1 MQLST
6 TKRQRERHLPP
17 NNSEKNTT
25 TSNSSAHASSYS
37 NNNGSVSNITNL
49 HSSRVPLLLLL
60 VLLLACSSHGYNID
74 LPSYV
79 THVRESNTMFGFSI
93 ALHKGASGYA
103 QSNSLIVGAP
113 KFDTSSY
120 QQGVVEAGAV
130 FKCGMSDGDCNLVK
144 FDSSG
149 NHRNTYGD
157 VIERKSYQ
165 WLGATVSTSRDND
178 LIVACAPRYVF
189 HTMTPNKS
197 LRYDPV
203 GTCFT
208 SRNFTHFNEVS
219 PCRTNN
225 WGYHRQGSCQAG
237 FSAAASTRGDRL
249 YIGAPGSWY
258 WQGQAYSISPDA
270 TFPYKPPFYQP
281 FGTGGQTYSYDVTR
295 PENQVY
301 STAESSSQDDDSY
314 LGYSMITGNFNDD
327 RLEDI
332 AIGMPRGAGLL
343 GKVVVNHWNMT
354 NMFNFTGHQIG
365 EYFGYAL
372 ATCDVDGNGLDDL
385 IIGAPMYS
393 EPGNVEGKYDV
404 GRVYVFLQMESGA
417 RWPIEHIREGYNTK
431 GRFGLALTTLGD
443 INRDG
448 YGDFAVG
455 APYDGPEGRGI
466 VYIFHG
472 SPNGPLLKPSQIIKA
487 EDIVEGAP
495 YPHTFGF
502 SLSGGLDMDGN
513 TYPDLAVGAY
523 ASDQVFIFKSRPVAA
538 VNAMTSFVNQ
548 SKLISLDDRKCQ
560 TVRDGKRVP
569 CTEIMTCWSYTGE
582 YLPRNLD
589 FDVSWVLD
597 AKKPKKPRMF
607 FLLDEGK
614 NIRNLSI
621 SLQYGSTYCRNETV
635 YLVDNVQDKL
645 TPLEVEMRYDLRS
658 RRPLAP
664 VIRRKRDLL
673 EPVIDQNR
681 EIILRDAI
689 NIQKNCGLDNIC
701 VPDLQLDIITVD
713 KYLHGSHKPLIV
725 EVTVT
730 NRNED
735 AFESAFYMVMPKDLD
750 FIKIEN
756 LVEKGDTPITCSAPS
771 ETNNYTLKCDLGN
784 PLQEKKFAK
793 FNVIMLPSQTF
804 GMSPS
809 YHFYMEANSTNA
821 EIDGNQRDNVV
832 IKNIDIWVETDL
844 DIEGASLPDFQLYK
858 ASDYLAVENATKE
871 EDLGPQVVHLYNIR
885 NNGPSYIEE
894 AVILIHYPNETVGG
908 DLLMYMLNQPET
920 HGNIV
925 CDPHLGVN
933 PLRLKLD
940 NNLMYKSYLRERGVI
955 FSTETSSSSTSSS
968 ASGSGSTIYSGVEK
982 AEGASAA
989 GTAVTIGRGT
999 KELTAEERRR
1009 LEKEDEQEGTGD
1021 ASATHIQRAH
1031 EAAVSSSQ
1039 SSFGGGGAGYG
1050 SDGGT
1055 GSSYQWSTSSSSS
1068 AGDSGA
1074 GAHGQ
1079 TVIVRT
1085 KNTTTSYDASG
1096 RPYVVESSTEYST
1109 NLGRA
1114 GQYYAQPMNQG
1125 QQKHSAN
1132 YQQPGR
1138 FAADNIHANYGGAQ
1152 STQGHIQMAGPGGSS
1167 QPEQPIYANYQGSS
1181 GGAYRPNQLRQ
1192 QQQQQQQQYQK
1203 QSYQPYDARRGSV
1216 PSSAT
1221 YNSNNNNYNNF
1232 GGAVGGGNFDK
1243 VTTNGQG
1250 FQAGVLDLGT
1260 MRRDNVD
1267 NELRQHDG
1275 QFGDNGGTSYGY
1287 QQTYTRRVR
1296 SPAGNKPYY
1305 GMENEDYYDEEAIQ
1319 QSAGQHQSNARN
1331 SHATQGQQQQQR
1343 SAAYQQSQSS
1353 SSSSSSSD
1361 GHKQSSSS
1369 SSSSHSSFSSG
1380 SQLREDAV
1388 AEADELTQIDWVS
1401 PCKAAKCQTLRCV
1414 AKNLAKDE
1422 GVWVAIRMRTVAKTM
1437 EKLAGNLPL
1446 NVSTMAAANVTR
1458 LPYIGEP
1465 KVPIIKTHEI
1475 FYKAVPEPIPVPDVV
1490 PLWVVVLA
1498 ACAGALILLL
1508 LVYLLYKC
1516 GFFNRNRPR
1525 DHSMERQPLRNGYH
1539 GDEHL

>member
-6 TKRQRERHLPP
+6 TKRQKERCLPP
-17 NNSEKNTT
+17 NTVVSTIAITHARNDCI
-25 TSNSSAHASSYS
+25 NSSKTHYTRLP
-37 NNNGSVSNITNL
+37 IL
-49 HSSRVPLLLLL
+49 PLLLLL
-60 VLLLACSSHGYNID
+60 LLMLTTSSHGYNID
-74 LPSYV
+74 LPSYIR
-79 THVRESNTMFGFSI
+79 HVREPNTMFGFSI
-93 ALHKGASGYA
+93 ALHKGRSGYA

-130 FKCGMSDGDCNLVK
+130 FKCGMIDGDCNLVK

-237 FSAAASTRGDRL
+237 FSAAASSRGERL

-314 LGYSMITGNFNDD
+314 LGYSMITGDFDGD
-327 RLEDI
+327 RVEDI

-343 GKVVVNHWNMT
+343 GKIVVNHWNMT
-354 NMFNFTGHQIG
+354 NIFNFTGHQIG

-385 IIGAPMYS
+385 IIGAPMFS

-404 GRVYVFLQMESGA
+404 GRVYILLQKESGE

-455 APYDGPEGRGI
+455 APYDGPDGRGI

-472 SPNGPLLKPSQIIKA
+472 SPAGPLLKPSQIIKA

-495 YPHTFGF
+495 YPRTFGF
-502 SLSGGLDMDGN
+502 ALSGGLDMDGN

-560 TVRDGKRVP
+560 TVRDGKRVA

-582 YLPRNLD
+582 YLPGSLE

-621 SLQYGSTYCRNETV
+621 SLQYGKTYCRNETV
-635 YLVDNVQDKL
+635 YLLDNLQDKL

-658 RRPLAP
+658 RQRMAP
-664 VIRRKRDLL
+664 VIRRKRDTL

-701 VPDLQLDIITVD
+701 IPDLQLDIVTVD
-713 KYLHGSHKPLIV
+713 KYLHGSRKPLVV

-735 AFESAFYMVMPKDLD
+735 AFESAFYMEMPKDLD

-756 LVEKGDTPITCSAPS
+756 LVEKVDTPITCSAPS
-771 ETNNYTLKCDLGN
+771 EANNYTLKCDLGN
-784 PLQEKKFAK
+784 PLPGQKFAK
-793 FNVIMLPSQTF
+793 FNVIMLPSQRL

-809 YHFYMEANSTNA
+809 YHFYMEANSTNS
-821 EIDGNQRDNVV
+821 EIDGNRRDNVV
-832 IKNIDIWVETDL
+832 IKNVDIWVETDL
-844 DIEGASLPDFQLYK
+844 AIEGASLPDFQLYK

-908 DLLMYMLNQPET
+908 DLLMYVLNQPET

-925 CDPHLGVN
+925 CDPHLAVN

-955 FSTETSSSSTSSS
+955 FTTESTSSSSSS
-968 ASGSGSTIYSGVEK
+968 SGSGSVTYSGVERSD
-982 AEGASAA
+982 GSSAA

-999 KELTAEERRR
+999 KELTLEEKRR
-1009 LEKEDEQEGTGD
+1009 LEKEDEQEVPGD

-1039 SSFGGGGAGYG
+1039 ANFGGGGGV
-1050 SDGGT
+1050 GT
-1055 GSSYQWSTSSSSS
+1055 GTGGNYHWSSSSS
-1068 AGDSGA
+1068 SSSGGSGVGGSGA
-1074 GAHGQ
+1074 GGRGPM
-1079 TVIVRT
+1079 VIVRT

-1096 RPYVVESSTEYST
+1096 RPHVVESSTEYST
-1109 NLGRA
+1109 DLDQA
-1114 GQYYAQPMNQG
+1114 GQYYSQPLNQN
-1125 QQKHSAN
+1125 QRQHSAN
-1132 YQQPGR
+1132 YQQSGS
-1138 FAADNIHANYGGAQ
+1138 FARDGGHGNYEGVQ
-1152 STQGHIQMAGPGGSS
+1152 STRGHIQMAGAGGSAQQ
-1167 QPEQPIYANYQGSS
+1167 QPPMYSNYIGSS
-1181 GGAYRPNQLRQ
+1181 GGAYRPHEQ
-1192 QQQQQQQQYQK
+1192 QQQQHQQQQQQYQQK
-1203 QSYQPYDARRGSV
+1203 SYQPYDARRGSIA
-1216 PSSAT
+1216 SSSN
-1221 YNSNNNNYNNF
+1221 YNTHNNYDNF
-1232 GGAVGGGNFDK
+1232 GGVVGGSNFDK
-1243 VTTNGQG
+1243 AASGGHG
-1250 FQAGVLDLGT
+1250 FQAGMLDLGT
-1260 MRRDNVD
+1260 INRDNVD

-1275 QFGDNGGTSYGY
+1275 QYGGNTGASYGY
-1287 QQTYTRRVR
+1287 QQSYTRRVR

-1305 GMENEDYYDEEAIQ
+1305 GMENEDYYDEDGIQ
-1319 QSAGQHQSNARN
+1319 Q
-1331 SHATQGQQQQQR
+1331 QGVQQQSFRGSEQLSQAQKDGR
-1343 SAAYQQSQSS
+1343 TYHQSS
-1353 SSSSSSSD
+1353 SSSANSYYNEQGGQHQA
-1361 GHKQSSSS
+1361 GHKASSSS
-1369 SSSSHSSFSSG
+1369 SSSSHSSFSSS
-1380 SQLREDAV
+1380 SQLREGEN
-1388 AEADELTQIDWVS
+1388 AEAEELTQIDWVS

-1414 AKNLAKDE
+1414 AKNLAKDD

-1446 NVSTMAAANVTR
+1446 NVSTMAASNVTR

>member
-17 NNSEKNTT
+17 KT
-25 TSNSSAHASSYS
+25 NSSIATSTTHAFSDISS
-37 NNNGSVSNITNL
+37 NNNNNNKSTTHYTRL
-49 HSSRVPLLLLL
+49 PLLLLL
-60 VLLLACSSHGYNID
+60 LLLLTTSSHGYNID
-74 LPSYV
+74 LPSY
-79 THVRESNTMFGFSI
+79 TRHVREPNTMFGFSI
-93 ALHKGASGYA
+93 ALHKGRSGYA

-113 KFDTSSY
+113 KFDTSTY

-130 FKCGMSDGDCNLVK
+130 FKCGMIDGDCNLVK

-237 FSAAASTRGDRL
+237 FSAAASSRGDRL

-314 LGYSMITGNFNDD
+314 LGYSMTTGDFDGD
-327 RLEDI
+327 RVEDI

-343 GKVVVNHWNMT
+343 GKIVVNHWNMT
-354 NMFNFTGHQIG
+354 NIFNFTGHQIG

-372 ATCDVDGNGLDDL
+372 TTVDVDGNGLDDL

-393 EPGNVEGKYDV
+393 ELGNVEGKYDV
-404 GRVYVFLQMESGA
+404 GRVYILLQKATGE
-417 RWPIEHIREGYNTK
+417 RWPIEHIRDGYNTK

-455 APYDGPEGRGI
+455 APYDGFEGRGI

-495 YPHTFGF
+495 YPRTFGF
-502 SLSGGLDMDGN
+502 ALSGGLDMDGN

-548 SKLISLDDRKCQ
+548 SKLISLDDRSCQ
-560 TVRDGKRVP
+560 TVRDGKRVA

-582 YLPRNLD
+582 YLPGSLE

-621 SLQYGSTYCRNETV
+621 SLQYGKTYCRNETV

-658 RRPLAP
+658 RRRMAP
-664 VIRRKRDLL
+664 VIRRKRDAL

-701 VPDLQLDIITVD
+701 IPDLQLDIVTVD
-713 KYLHGSHKPLIV
+713 KYLHGSRKPLVV

-735 AFESAFYMVMPKDLD
+735 AFESAFYMEMPKDLD

-784 PLQEKKFAK
+784 PLPGQKFAK
-793 FNVIMLPSQTF
+793 FNVIMLPSQRF

-809 YHFYMEANSTNA
+809 YHFYMEANSTNS
-821 EIDGNQRDNVV
+821 EIDGNRRDNVV
-832 IKNIDIWVETDL
+832 IKNVDIWVETDL
-844 DIEGASLPDFQLYK
+844 AIEGASLPDFQLYK

-885 NNGPSYIEE
+885 NNGPSFIEE
-894 AVILIHYPNETVGG
+894 AVILIHYPNETAGG
-908 DLLMYMLNQPET
+908 DLLMYVLNQPET

-925 CDPHLGVN
+925 CDPHLEVN

-940 NNLMYKSYLRERGVI
+940 TNLMYKSYLRERGVI
-955 FSTETSSSSTSSS
+955 FSTETASGISSS
-968 ASGSGSTIYSGVEK
+968 SGSTIYSGVEK
-982 AEGASAA
+982 SDGSSAA

-999 KELTAEERRR
+999 KELTLEEKRR
-1009 LEKEDEQEGTGD
+1009 LEQEDEQEVPGD

-1039 SSFGGGGAGYG
+1039 ANYGGGVGDGAGG
-1050 SDGGT
+1050 AGT
-1055 GSSYQWSTSSSSS
+1055 GSSYQWSSSSSS
-1068 AGDSGA
+1068 AGGSGGA
-1074 GAHGQ
+1074 GAGGRGPM
-1079 TVIVRT
+1079 VIVRT

-1109 NLGRA
+1109 DLDRA
-1114 GQYYAQPMNQG
+1114 GQYYAQPLNQH
-1125 QQKHSAN
+1125 QQSAN
-1132 YQQPGR
+1132 YQQAGS
-1138 FAADNIHANYGGAQ
+1138 FGGKSGGHGNYEGAQ
-1152 STQGHIQMAGPGGSS
+1152 STRGHIQMAGPGGSG
-1167 QPEQPIYANYQGSS
+1167 QQEQSIYSNYLGSS
-1181 GGAYRPNQLRQ
+1181 GGAYRPTQ
-1192 QQQQQQQQYQK
+1192 QQQQQELQHQQRLLQQQQQQK
-1203 QSYQPYDARRGSV
+1203 SYQPYDARRGSV
-1216 PSSAT
+1216 ATTSS
-1221 YNSNNNNYNNF
+1221 YNTNNNYNNF
-1232 GGAVGGGNFDK
+1232 GGVINGGNFEK
-1243 VTTNGQG
+1243 SATGGQG

-1260 MRRDNVD
+1260 INRDNVD

-1275 QFGDNGGTSYGY
+1275 QYGDNNGASYGY
-1287 QQTYTRRVR
+1287 QQSYTRRVR
-1296 SPAGNKPYY
+1296 SPGGTKPYY
-1305 GMENEDYYDEEAIQ
+1305 GMENEDYYDEEGVQQQGGHQ
-1319 QSAGQHQSNARN
+1319 QSSTRSAHFAQAQQSGGNYHQS
-1331 SHATQGQQQQQR
+1331 
-1343 SAAYQQSQSS
+1343 SASS
-1353 SSSSSSSD
+1353 SSSSSKSYHNEEGSQQQASHAAFGSS
-1361 GHKQSSSS
+1361 
-1369 SSSSHSSFSSG
+1369 
-1380 SQLREDAV
+1380 SQLREGATG

-1414 AKNLAKDE
+1414 AKNLAKDD

-1446 NVSTMAAANVTR
+1446 NVSTMAASNVTR

>member
-1 MQLST
+1 MHIKT
-6 TKRQRERHLPP
+6 TTRQRERHWPP
-17 NNSEKNTT
+17 NVANKTVATNT
-25 TSNSSAHASSYS
+25 HVRS
-37 NNNGSVSNITNL
+37 NNNVNNSLTQHLTRLPVMVL
-49 HSSRVPLLLLL
+49 AVLLLL
-60 VLLLACSSHGYNID
+60 ASSSHGYNID
-74 LPSYV
+74 LPSYIR
-79 THVRESNTMFGFSI
+79 HVREPNSMFGFSI
-93 ALHKGASGYA
+93 ALHKGRSGYA

-113 KFDTSSY
+113 KFDTSAY

-130 FKCGMSDGDCNLVK
+130 FKCGMIDGDCNLVK

-149 NHRNTYGD
+149 NHRNTYGE

-165 WLGATVSTSRDND
+165 WLGATVSTSRNND

-189 HTMTPNKS
+189 HTMTPNS
-197 LRYDPV
+197 TLRYDPV

-237 FSAAASTRGDRL
+237 FSAAASSRGDRL

-258 WQGQAYSISPDA
+258 WQ
-270 TFPYKPPFYQP
+270 
-281 FGTGGQTYSYDVTR
+281 GQTYSYDVTR

-301 STAESSSQDDDSY
+301 STAESSAHDDDSY
-314 LGYSMITGNFNDD
+314 LGYSMVTGDFDGD
-327 RLEDI
+327 RIEDI
-332 AIGMPRGAGLL
+332 AIGMPRGGGLH
-343 GKVVVNHWNMT
+343 GKIVVNHWNMT
-354 NMFNFTGHQIG
+354 NIFNFTGHQIG

-393 EPGNVEGKYDV
+393 EQGNVEGKYDV
-404 GRVYVFLQMESGA
+404 GRVYVLLQMASGE

-448 YGDFAVG
+448 FGDFAVG

-472 SPNGPLLKPSQIIKA
+472 SPNGPLWKPSQIIKA
-487 EDIVEGAP
+487 EDIVEAAP
-495 YPHTFGF
+495 YPRTFGF
-502 SLSGGLDMDGN
+502 ALSGGIDMDGN

-523 ASDQVFIFKSRPVAA
+523 ASDQVYIFKSRPVAA

-548 SKLISLDDRKCQ
+548 SKLISLDDRQC
-560 TVRDGKRVP
+560 TTIRDGKRVA
-569 CTEIMTCWSYTGE
+569 CTEILTCWSYTGE
-582 YLPRNLD
+582 YLPVSLE

-614 NIRNLSI
+614 NIRNISI
-621 SLQYGSTYCRNETV
+621 SLQYGKSYCRNETV
-635 YLVDNVQDKL
+635 YIVDNVQDKL

-658 RRPLAP
+658 RHRMAP
-664 VIRRKRDLL
+664 VIRRKRDAL

-701 VPDLQLDIITVD
+701 VPDLQLDVITVD
-713 KYLHGSHKPLIV
+713 KYLHGSKKPLVV
-725 EVTVT
+725 EVTIT

-735 AFESAFYMVMPKDLD
+735 AFEAAFYMEMPRDLD

-784 PLQEKKFAK
+784 PLQGQKFAK
-793 FNVIMLPSQTF
+793 FNVIMLPSHRY

-821 EIDGNQRDNVV
+821 ETDGNQRDNVI
-832 IKNIDIWVETDL
+832 IKNVDIWVETDL
-844 DIEGASLPDFQLYK
+844 AIEGASLPDFQLYK
-858 ASDYLAVENATKE
+858 ASDYMAVENATKE

-885 NNGPSYIEE
+885 NNGPSFIEE

-908 DLLMYMLNQPET
+908 DLLMYVLNQPET

-925 CDPHLGVN
+925 CDPHLAVN

-955 FSTETSSSSTSSS
+955 FATDGSSEGSV
-968 ASGSGSTIYSGVEK
+968 SGSGSAIYSGVEK
-982 AEGASAA
+982 SDGSNAA

-999 KELTAEERRR
+999 KELSLEEKRR
-1009 LEKEDEQEGTGD
+1009 LEKEDAQEVPGD

-1031 EAAVSSSQ
+1031 EAAFSNSQ
-1039 SSFGGGGAGYG
+1039 AGYGGSAGSGYSGGAGTGYG
-1050 SDGGT
+1050 GGT
-1055 GSSYQWSTSSSSS
+1055 GSGYHWSSSST
-1068 AGDSGA
+1068 GIGA
-1074 GAHGQ
+1074 GGSGSSNPM
-1079 TVIVRT
+1079 VIVRT

-1096 RPYVVESSTEYST
+1096 RPYVVESSTEYAT
-1109 NLGRA
+1109 DLNRA
-1114 GQYYAQPMNQG
+1114 GQYYAQPFNR
-1125 QQKHSAN
+1125 QQQQQQYQQQQSAN
-1132 YQQPGR
+1132 YQQAGNLERSNMQGSP
-1138 FAADNIHANYGGAQ
+1138 DGAQ
-1152 STQGHIQMAGPGGSS
+1152 STRGHIQMAGPGGIL
-1167 QPEQPIYANYQGSS
+1167 QPQQSMYTNYVGSS
-1181 GGAYRPNQLRQ
+1181 GGAYRPNQN
-1192 QQQQQQQQYQK
+1192 QQQQQQQYQ
-1203 QSYQPYDARRGSV
+1203 QRQRTYQPYDARRGSV
-1216 PSSAT
+1216 AST
-1221 YNSNNNNYNNF
+1221 SNYNNNYNNF
-1232 GGAVGGGNFDK
+1232 GGSVGASNFEKAAGG
-1243 VTTNGQG
+1243 GQG
-1250 FQAGVLDLGT
+1250 FHAGVLDLGQFN
-1260 MRRDNVD
+1260 RDNVD
-1267 NELRQHDG
+1267 NELRQQDG
-1275 QFGDNGGTSYGY
+1275 QYGGNTGNSYGY
-1287 QQTYTRRVR
+1287 QQSYTRRIR
-1296 SPAGNKPYY
+1296 SPSSNKPYY
-1305 GMENEDYYDEEAIQ
+1305 GMENEDYYDEESIQ
-1319 QSAGQHQSNARN
+1319 QQALQQQAYKRNART
-1331 SHATQGQQQQQR
+1331 SDMQHVEPSYYHQTSSKA
-1343 SAAYQQSQSS
+1343 SS
-1353 SSSSSSSD
+1353 SSYTQHEKAGQQHANRREAAFASSSQVL
-1361 GHKQSSSS
+1361 GEHTT
-1369 SSSSHSSFSSG
+1369 
-1380 SQLREDAV
+1380 
-1388 AEADELTQIDWVS
+1388 AEADELKQIDWVS
-1401 PCKAAKCQTLRCV
+1401 PCKASTCQTIRCV

-1446 NVSTMAAANVTR
+1446 NVSTMAASNVTR

>member
-6 TKRQRERHLPP
+6 TKPRQRERHLPP
-17 NNSEKNTT
+17 ASNTPKHT
-25 TSNSSAHASSYS
+25 QATSDSAYAFSSGINTNYYYS
-37 NNNGSVSNITNL
+37 RL
-49 HSSRVPLLLLL
+49 PLLLLL
-60 VLLLACSSHGYNID
+60 VLLWASASHAYNID
-74 LPSYV
+74 LPSY
-79 THVRESNTMFGFSI
+79 TRHVREPNTMFGFSI
-93 ALHKGASGYA
+93 ALHKGYSGYA
-103 QSNSLIVGAP
+103 QTNSLIVGAP

-130 FKCGMSDGDCNLVK
+130 FQCGMNDGDCNLVK

-149 NHRNTYGD
+149 NHRNTFGD

-165 WLGATVSTSRDND
+165 WLGATVATSRDND

-208 SRNFTHFNEVS
+208 SRNLTHFNEVS

-314 LGYSMITGNFNDD
+314 LGYSMVTGDFDGD
-327 RLEDI
+327 RIEDI

-343 GKVVVNHWNMT
+343 GKIVVNHWNMS
-354 NMFNFTGHQIG
+354 NIFNFTGHQIG

-393 EPGNVEGKYDV
+393 EQGNVEGKYDV
-404 GRVYVFLQMESGA
+404 GRVYILLQKESGE
-417 RWPIEHIREGYNTK
+417 RWPIEHIRDGYNSK

-448 YGDFAVG
+448 FGDFAVG
-455 APYDGPEGRGI
+455 APYDGPEGRGV

-472 SPNGPLLKPSQIIKA
+472 SANGPLLKPSQIIKS

-495 YPHTFGF
+495 YPRTFGF

-548 SKLISLDDRKCQ
+548 SKLISLDDRRCQ

-582 YLPRNLD
+582 YLPGSLE
-589 FDVSWVLD
+589 FEVSWVLD

-621 SLQYGSTYCRNETV
+621 SLQYGKTYCRNETV

-658 RRPLAP
+658 RRGFAP
-664 VIRRKRDLL
+664 VIRRRRDAL

-725 EVTVT
+725 EVTIT

-735 AFESAFYMVMPKDLD
+735 AFESAFYMLMPKDLD

-771 ETNNYTLKCDLGN
+771 ESNNYTLKCDLGN
-784 PLQEKKFAK
+784 PLQGQKFAK
-793 FNVIMLPSQTF
+793 FNVIMLPSQRF
-804 GMSPS
+804 GMAPS

-844 DIEGASLPDFQLYK
+844 VIEGASLPDFQLYK

-894 AVILIHYPNETVGG
+894 AVILIHYPNETAGG

-925 CDPHLGVN
+925 CDPHLAVN

-955 FSTETSSSSTSSS
+955 FSTETSSSSSSS
-968 ASGSGSTIYSGVEK
+968 SGSPVYIEK
-982 AEGASAA
+982 ANGSSAA

-999 KELTAEERRR
+999 KELSAEEKKR
-1009 LEKEDEQEGTGD
+1009 LELEDEQEIPGD
-1021 ASATHIQRAH
+1021 ASATHIQRAQ
-1031 EAAVSSSQ
+1031 EAAASSSGYGATGYGGGAGAGSGGSYEW
-1039 SSFGGGGAGYG
+1039 SSSSSLSGGGGAG
-1050 SDGGT
+1050 
-1055 GSSYQWSTSSSSS
+1055 
-1068 AGDSGA
+1068 
-1074 GAHGQ
+1074 AHGP

-1109 NLGRA
+1109 NLDRA
-1114 GQYYAQPMNQG
+1114 AQYYAQPTHNQ
-1125 QQKHSAN
+1125 QQHHQHQQQQQHSAN
-1132 YQQPGR
+1132 YQQAGGFVR
-1138 FAADNIHANYGGAQ
+1138 SDNRHGNHEGAQ
-1152 STQGHIQMAGPGGSS
+1152 STRGHIQMAGSGS
-1167 QPEQPIYANYQGSS
+1167 QPEQSMYANYQGSS
-1181 GGAYRPNQLRQ
+1181 GGAYRPNQQ
-1192 QQQQQQQQYQK
+1192 QQHLQHGV
-1203 QSYQPYDARRGSV
+1203 YQPYDARRGSV
-1216 PSSAT
+1216 ASTST
-1221 YNSNNNNYNNF
+1221 GYNTNNNYNNF
-1232 GGAVGGGNFDK
+1232 GSGSVIGGRSFDK
-1243 VTTNGQG
+1243 VNPQGQG

-1260 MRRDNVD
+1260 MHRDNVD

-1275 QFGDNGGTSYGY
+1275 QFGDNGGSSYSY
-1287 QQTYTRRVR
+1287 QQPYTRRVR

-1305 GMENEDYYDEEAIQ
+1305 GMENEDYYDEEAVQ
-1319 QSAGQHQSNARN
+1319 QQPSHHQHTAQHQTYARN
-1331 SHATQGQQQQQR
+1331 VYPAQGQQPH
-1343 SAAYQQSQSS
+1343 SASYQQSQSS
-1353 SSSSSSSD
+1353 SSSSSSS
-1361 GHKQSSSS
+1361 GNAGSYQKSASSSSTSSSS
-1369 SSSSHSSFSSG
+1369 SSSSSSSA
-1380 SQLREDAV
+1380 QLQQNDAG
-1388 AEADELTQIDWVS
+1388 AEAGELTQVDWVS
-1401 PCKAAKCQTLRCV
+1401 PCKAATCQTLRCV

-1437 EKLAGNLPL
+1437 EKLSGNLPL
-1446 NVSTMAAANVTR
+1446 TVSTMAAANVTR

-1475 FYKAVPEPIPVPDVV
+1475 FYKAEPEPIPVPDVV